1 MQCPAWEGTRM
12 TRRMTVGTAARIP
25 MTVRAVQA
33 AIASLTPAAARH
45 GGRRRVQRG
54 RPESNAHL
62 LSSMRLGAGRR
73 ASACRACAWRAL
85 ARALREIAGETL
97 ARSGA
102 LMKALIALRR
112 APTAA
117 CGGSNVTSR
126 SFETRA
132 IALLVKSRCSA
143 ARAARRSQAPIKN
156 LRAAVTAAIRTRGSR
171 CRKNL
176 PKSAGSAMTIR
187 TTSGAAGKKRCS
199 RWGSCSRSSRRT
211 RARRTIITA
220 RRRTD
225 N

>member
-1 MQCPAWEGTRM
+1 M
-12 TRRMTVGTAARIP
+12 
-25 MTVRAVQA
+25 
-33 AIASLTPAAARH
+33 
-45 GGRRRVQRG
+45 QRG

-112 APTAA
+112 SPTAA
-117 CGGSNVTSR
+117 CGSNVTSR

-156 LRAAVTAAIRTRGSR
+156 LRGAAVTAAIRTRGSR

-199 RWGSCSRSSRRT
+199 RWGSCYRSSRRT
-211 RARRTIITA
+211 RARRTYITA